1 MDPAIAQIY
10 MASTAVS
17 GKYFESQYAFCP
29 LILAILLKCLRDSL
43 IT

>member
-17 GKYFESQYAFCP
+17 GKYLEYLNAFYP
-29 LILAILLKCLRDSL
+29 LTFVILLKFLRDSH